1 MAANTSLVHLGTTE
15 SDLSIPTELPPSRNP
30 ALVYIASLSPGSRRT
45 MRGSLQTIVDIIYG
59 YDPAEPDD
67 NPNRSVDADG
77 NEYPITSWEDF
88 PWHRLEYQHTAAVR
102 AAITSRY
109 KKRTAVKMLSA
120 MRRVLKEC
128 WRLGYISIETYHRAV
143 DLERI
148 GGESLSQAQTG
159 RHIAQTEIAA
169 CLHACADGTLA
180 GVRDAA
186 IIATAYNCGLRRG
199 ELAALTVNDMD
210 LEERSLHIS
219 EAKGDKE
226 RIVYLG
232 ASGIQYLATWSRVRG
247 PYSGAL
253 FGAISRADNLRV
265 LAGDDL
271 HGGKV
276 PHMTDQAIY
285 DILKR
290 RAGQAGLETFS
301 PHDIRRTFAGN
312 LLDAGVDLA
321 TVQRLMGHSDPA
333 TTAGYDRRSETVK
346 KDAVSRLTIPIIS
359 DIVDYTKTHDVP
371 Q

>member
-1 MAANTSLVHLGTTE
+1 MTTNSGLIHLGASE
-15 SDLSIPTELPPSRNP
+15 AELSIPCELPPSRNP
-30 ALVYIASLSPGSRRT
+30 ALVYIASLAPGSRRT

-59 YDPAEPDD
+59 YDPGAPGD

-77 NEYPITSWEDF
+77 NEYPITSWDAF
-88 PWHRLEYQHTAAVR
+88 PWHHLEYQHTAAVR

-109 KKRTAVKMLSA
+109 KKRTAVKMISA

-148 GGESLSQAQTG
+148 GGESLSQAQAG

-199 ELAALTVNDMD
+199 ELAALTVDDMD
-210 LEERSLHIS
+210 LEERSLHIAA
-219 EAKGDKE
+219 AKGDKE
-226 RIVYLG
+226 RVVYLG
-232 ASGIQYLATWSRVRG
+232 NSGVLYLETWMRVRG

-253 FGAISRADNLRV
+253 FGAISKADNLKV
-265 LAGDDL
+265 FAGHDG
-271 HGGKV
+271 HGGAV
-276 PHMTDQAIY
+276 PPMTDQAVY
-285 DILKR
+285 GILKR
-290 RAGQAGLETFS
+290 RAREAGLETFS

-333 TTAGYDRRSETVK
+333 TTAGYDRRSERVK
-346 KDAVSRLTIPIIS
+346 KDAASRLSIPII
-359 DIVDYTKTHDVP
+359 DEIVDYTKADRTAE
-371 Q
+371 